1 MRSPSRC
8 TNPRCGRSPCPARA
22 PWSNSNDDAHE
33 DTVTVRIAGSC
44 TGTGC
49 ASLASVGDVTVVYVP
64 AASIKDVAGNP
75 AAGSFT
81 KSQKMF

>member
-1 MRSPSRC
+1 M
-8 TNPRCGRSPCPARA
+8 
-22 PWSNSNDDAHE
+22 
-33 DTVTVRIAGSC
+33 TVRIAGSC

-64 AASIKDVAGNP
+64 AASIKDLAGNP

-81 KSQKMF
+81 KFQKMF